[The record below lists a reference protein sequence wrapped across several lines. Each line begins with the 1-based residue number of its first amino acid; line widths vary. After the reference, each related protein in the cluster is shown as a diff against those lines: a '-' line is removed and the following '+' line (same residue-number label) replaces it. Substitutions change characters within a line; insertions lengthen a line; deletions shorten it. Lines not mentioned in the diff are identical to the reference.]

1 MRNQAALS
9 RPARLA
15 PALLFAV
22 MLAGALLLAG
32 TARAQVY
39 KYTDANGQVHYADR
53 APSNATQIQGP
64 TPPQTPAAPAARPTP
79 ANTPAASAAPPPP
92 LPVSSQQAQQVQR
105 DVATARVE
113 QCKTA
118 KENYDKAVRAQ
129 RVYHTN
135 DKGERVYVTAAEA
148 DALRLQMKA
157 EMDGA
162 CGS

>member
-9 RPARLA
+9 RPARLP
-15 PALLFAV
+15 PALLFAA
-22 MLAGALLLAG
+22 MLTAALLLAG

-39 KYTDANGQVHYADR
+39 KYTDANGQVHYTDR

-64 TPPQTPAAPAARPTP
+64 TPPQTPAAPAARPANAP
-79 ANTPAASAAPPPP
+79 ASTAPPPP

-105 DVATARVE
+105 DVATARAE

-118 KENYDKAVRAQ
+118 KENYDKGVRAQ

-135 DKGERVYVTAAEA
+135 DKGERVYVTPAEA

>member
-1 MRNQAALS
+1 MRNPAALS
-9 RPARLA
+9 RPARLP

-22 MLAGALLLAG
+22 MVAGALLLAG

-64 TPPQTPAAPAARPTP
+64 TPPQTPAAPAARPAP
-79 ANTPAASAAPPPP
+79 ANAPASSAPPP
-92 LPVSSQQAQQVQR
+92 LPVSNQQAQQVQR
-105 DVATARVE
+105 DVATARAE